1 MTDIDELGKDLLLV
15 SSWDA
20 VGLCPSRLYDKHA
33 PTTWRGRLY
42 SFLWILFPAG
52 GFDSAVTS

>member
-20 VGLCPSRLYDKHA
+20 VTLCPNHVA
-33 PTTWRGRLY
+33 TTWRGRLY
-42 SFLWILFPAG
+42 LFLWIPFPAG
-52 GFDSAVTS
+52 EF